1 MNFKTIISLAAF
13 AASSAFA
20 QDYAKMEVTPI
31 KLNDTTWVLSG
42 AGTNLAL
49 SVGPDA
55 VFIVDDNLVQMSPA
69 VRAAIAKVTDRPVRF
84 VFNTH
89 WHYDH
94 VGGNEMLGKEG
105 ATIVAHEN
113 VRKRMSTEQFMEF
126 LNERIKASP
135 AVALPVVTFT
145 SDMAFHLNG
154 EEISVFHVAR
164 AHTDGDAIVHFKKGN
179 IVHMGDVYN
188 RSYPFID
195 TSAGGTIDGVIAAID
210 HVIGRIDD
218 KTLVIPGHGKRAN
231 KADLVE
237 YRNMLATIG
246 GRLKGMMKEGKTLE
260 QAIAAQPTKEFD
272 DKWKSGFL
280 PPERFVKMVWQN
292 LAATK

>member
-1 MNFKTIISLAAF
+1 MKRLLPLVLALAIP
-13 AASSAFA
+13 ALA
-20 QDYAKMEVTPI
+20 QDYSKIKVTPTR
-31 KLNDTTWVLSG
+31 LNDTTWVLSG
-42 AGTNLAL
+42 GGTNLAL
-49 SVGPDA
+49 AVGPEA
-55 VFIVDDNLVQMSPA
+55 VFVVDDNLAPLTPA
-69 VRAAIAKVTDRPVRF
+69 VRAAISSVTDKPVRF

-94 VGGNEMLGKEG
+94 VGGNEVLGREG

-113 VRKRMSTEQFMEF
+113 VRKRMSTDQFMEF
-126 LNERIKASP
+126 LNEKIKASP

-145 SDMAFHLNG
+145 RDMAFHLNG

-195 TSAGGTIDGVIAAID
+195 TSAGGNIDGVIAAID
-210 HVIGRIDD
+210 QVIGMINE
-218 KTLVIPGHGKRAN
+218 KTTVIPGHGKLAG
-231 KADLVE
+231 KADLIE
-237 YRNMLATIG
+237 YRTMLSTIG
-246 GRLKGMMKEGKTLE
+246 TRLKSMMKEGKTLE
-260 QAIAAQPTKEFD
+260 QAIAAQPTREFD

-280 PPERFVKMVWQN
+280 PPERFVRMVWQN
-292 LAATK
+292 LAASQ